1 MDEEKVNFKK
11 ILGELKQKLS
21 SEDFDKDNFDRRLD
35 FLRVI
40 VEKSKNENTHP
51 IDKKYIQ
58 EEKSLNNVNSQKSKK
73 NIRLEVN
80 DSKSNEK
87 LRTRK
92 FRKSVKN
99 IDKNAPEIA
108 KKIFRYHLQRFVK
121 SKETLIQAYFLTHH

>member
-1 MDEEKVNFKK
+1 MDEEKVKFKK

-21 SEDFDKDNFDRRLD
+21 SDDFDKDNFDRRLD
-35 FLRVI
+35 FLRAI
-40 VEKSKNENTHP
+40 VEKSKNENTRP
-51 IDKKYIQ
+51 IDKKFIQ
-58 EEKSLNNVNSQKSKK
+58 EGKSLDHVNSEKSKEK
-73 NIRLEVN
+73 IRLEVN

-99 IDKNAPEIA
+99 IDKNAPEVA

-121 SKETLIQAYFLTHH
+121 IKKTLIQAYFLTHH

>member
-92 FRKSVKN
+92 FRKSLKN

>member
-40 VEKSKNENTHP
+40 VEKSKNENTHQ
-51 IDKKYIQ
+51 IDKKCIQ

>member
-11 ILGELKQKLS
+11 ILGELKQQLS

-40 VEKSKNENTHP
+40 VEKSKNETTHP
-51 IDKKYIQ
+51 IEKKYIQ

-121 SKETLIQAYFLTHH
+121 SKKTLIQAYFLTHH

>member
-80 DSKSNEK
+80 DSKSNGK

-92 FRKSVKN
+92 FRKSLKN

>member
-40 VEKSKNENTHP
+40 VEKSKNENTHQ
-51 IDKKYIQ
+51 IDKKCIQ
-58 EEKSLNNVNSQKSKK
+58 DEKSLNNVNSQKSKK

-87 LRTRK
+87 LRTWK

-108 KKIFRYHLQRFVK
+108 KKIFRYNLQRFVK
-121 SKETLIQAYFLTHH
+121 K

>member
-1 MDEEKVNFKK
+1 MDEEKVKFKK
-11 ILGELKQKLS
+11 ILGELKQKLC
-21 SEDFDKDNFDRRLD
+21 SEDFEKDNFDRRLE
-35 FLRVI
+35 FLRTI
-40 VEKSKNENTHP
+40 VEKSKDENTHP

-58 EEKSLNNVNSQKSKK
+58 EEKSLDHANSQKSKEK
-73 NIRLEVN
+73 IRLEVN

-99 IDKNAPEIA
+99 IDKNAPKIA

-121 SKETLIQAYFLTHH
+121 NKQTIIQAYFLTHH

>member
-51 IDKKYIQ
+51 IDKKYVQ
-58 EEKSLNNVNSQKSKK
+58 EEKSLNNVNSPKSKK

-87 LRTRK
+87 LRTWK

-108 KKIFRYHLQRFVK
+108 KKIFRYNLQRFVK
-121 SKETLIQAYFLTHH
+121 K

>member
-73 NIRLEVN
+73 NIRLEDN

-92 FRKSVKN
+92 FRKSVKH

-108 KKIFRYHLQRFVK
+108 KKIFRYLLQRFVK